1 MIRIKKKGSPAMS
14 KKLKGQV
21 ATVTGASIGAAIA
34 EHPGMKAICLNVRGG
49 PEAFTY
55 EEAPQPY
62 PGEGEV
68 LVRVHAAGVMHTEL
82 GWDQTWTTPT
92 GEPRPWPVILGHEFS
107 GEIAALGAGV
117 KDVGVGDLVYGL
129 NDWSSN
135 GAYAEYC
142 AAPVDDLAPKPASVD
157 HVHAAATP
165 IAALTAWQ
173 GLFERAGLA
182 AGQRVLIHGAA
193 GGVGT
198 FAVQLAH
205 GRGARVTATAST
217 ANIDFVRR
225 LGADEVIDYRAQRF
239 ENVVRDVDV
248 VFDTVGGETLEKS
261 WDVLKPGG
269 RLVTVADPGVT
280 ADERSRAAYFIVEPN
295 RTQLAEIA
303 RLIDMDALRPVVGA
317 VFPLA
322 EARQAYQHKPN
333 HGKVVLRVVDGGDA
347 P

>member
-1 MIRIKKKGSPAMS
+1 
-14 KKLKGQV
+14 
-21 ATVTGASIGAAIA
+21 
-34 EHPGMKAICLNVRGG
+34 MKAICLRVRGG
-49 PEAFTY
+49 PEAFAY
-55 EEAPQPY
+55 EEAPQPR

-82 GWDQTWTTPT
+82 GWDQTWTTTT

-107 GEIAALGAGV
+107 GEIAALGVGV
-117 KDVGVGDLVYGL
+117 KAVGVGDLVYGL

-142 AAPVDDLAPKPASVD
+142 AARVDDLAHKPASVD

-173 GLFERAGLA
+173 GLFERTGLA
-182 AGQRVLIHGAA
+182 ASQRVLIHGAA

-198 FAVQLAH
+198 FAVQLARW
-205 GRGARVTATAST
+205 RGARVTATAST
-217 ANIDFVRR
+217 ANLDFVRG

-239 ENVVRDVDV
+239 DDVVGDVDV
-248 VFDTVGGETLEKS
+248 VFDTVGGETLDRS
-261 WDVLKPGG
+261 WGVLKPGG
-269 RLVTVADPGVT
+269 KLVTVADPGET
-280 ADERSRAAYFIVEPN
+280 TNDRSRTAYFIVEPN

-303 RLIDMDALRPVVGA
+303 RLIEMGALRPVVGA

-322 EARQAYQHKPN
+322 EARQAYQHKPD
-333 HGKVVLRVVDGGDA
+333 HGKVVLRVVDGEGA
-347 P
+347 A

>member
-1 MIRIKKKGSPAMS
+1 
-14 KKLKGQV
+14 
-21 ATVTGASIGAAIA
+21 
-34 EHPGMKAICLNVRGG
+34 MKAICLRVRGG

-55 EEAPQPY
+55 EETSQPSL
-62 PGEGEV
+62 GEGEV

-117 KDVGVGDLVYGL
+117 KKVGVGDLVYGL

-142 AAPVDDLAPKPASVD
+142 AAPVADLAPKPAGVD
-157 HVHAAATP
+157 HVQAAATP

-173 GLFERAGLA
+173 GLFERAGLT
-182 AGQRVLIHGAA
+182 AGQRVLIHGAS

-205 GRGARVTATAST
+205 WRGAQVTATAST
-217 ANIDFVRR
+217 ANLDFVRR
-225 LGADEVIDYRAQRF
+225 LGANEVIDYRAQRF
-239 ENVVRDVDV
+239 DDLVASVDV
-248 VFDTVGGETLEKS
+248 VFDTVGGETLDRS
-261 WDVLKPGG
+261 WAVLKPGG
-269 RLVTVADPGVT
+269 KLVTVADPGET
-280 ADERSRAAYFIVEPN
+280 NDERSRAAYFIVEPS

-303 RLIDMDALRPVVGA
+303 QLVEAGSLRPVVGA

-333 HGKVVLRVVDGGDA
+333 HGKVVLRVVDGGGA
-347 P
+347 A